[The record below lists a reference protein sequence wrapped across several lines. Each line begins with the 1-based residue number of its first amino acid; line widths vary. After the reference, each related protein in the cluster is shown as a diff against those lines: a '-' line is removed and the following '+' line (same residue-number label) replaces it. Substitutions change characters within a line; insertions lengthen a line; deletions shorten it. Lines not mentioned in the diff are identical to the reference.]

1 MTATTPLVAA
11 NVALTVP
18 NGMVAMPTDYTIVSG
33 DVTNGLRIPAS
44 LFAGALSGL
53 PYGQAGFVPE
63 RLKILVKTTTAGTA
77 FSIVVKAS
85 ISRTDIPGEPPSY
98 PSANAGDLALNVNA
112 VGQYMFGEFTSGR
125 FKQPDGSL
133 LLNFTGT
140 LGVTTIAVLNG
151 PYAPAGPRG

>member
-18 NGMVAMPTDYTIVSG
+18 NGMVSAPTDYTIVSG
-33 DVTNGLRIPAS
+33 DVSNGLRIPAS

-63 RLKILVKTTTAGTA
+63 RLKLIVKTTVAGTA

-98 PSANAGDLALNVNA
+98 PSANTGDLTVNVNA
-112 VGQYMFGEFTSGR
+112 TGTYYIGEFTSGR

-140 LGVTTIAVLNG
+140 LGTTTLAVLNG